1 MASYSYPTLVYNC
14 RSAQLGCVIIQIF
27 VLYSNADYM
36 GTFTFVFTV
45 ALCLYNLYVIG
56 KRWYNNID
64 GRFDMRQ
71 MVREPDTQLKVMYAA
86 EVFTPAVIGLL
97 VFTMVH
103 FPGGGGNFMWTLAC
117 CVQIT
122 AALILIFAEVYEV
135 FVKGY

>member
-1 MASYSYPTLVYNC
+1 MSYNYPTLVYNC

-27 VLYSNADYM
+27 VLYSNADSL
-36 GTFTFVFTV
+36 GTFTFVFST

-71 MVREPDTQLKVMYAA
+71 MVREPDSQLKVLYAA
-86 EVFTPAVIGLL
+86 EVFTPAVVGL
-97 VFTMVH
+97 MVYLMVR
-103 FPGGGGNFMWTLAC
+103 FPGGNFLWALAC

>member
-1 MASYSYPTLVYNC
+1 
-14 RSAQLGCVIIQIF
+14 IF
-27 VLYSNADYM
+27 VLYSNADYL
-36 GTFTFVFTV
+36 GTFTFVFST

-71 MVREPDTQLKVMYAA
+71 MVREPDK
-86 EVFTPAVIGLL
+86 VFTPAVIGL
-97 VFTMVH
+97 MVYLMVR
-103 FPGGGGNFMWTLAC
+103 FPNGNFLWALSC

-135 FVKGY
+135 FVK